1 MTHVQA
7 ANIQR
12 EATEARRFAGMGPD
26 ALALAWWVHVCP
38 PRDGAPK
45 TADPLCRPLVKLRM
59 AELGMT
65 YRDCAM
71 RCVKAGLIAAADV
84 EVAG

>member
-1 MTHVQA
+1 MTVQA

-12 EATEARRFAGMGPD
+12 EAAEARRFAAMGPD

-38 PRDGAPK
+38 PRDGSPR
-45 TADPLCRPLVKLRM
+45 TADPVCRPLVKLRM

-65 YRDCAM
+65 DRDCAM
-71 RCVKAGLIAAADV
+71 RCVKAGLIGADDV
-84 EVAG
+84 GRCA